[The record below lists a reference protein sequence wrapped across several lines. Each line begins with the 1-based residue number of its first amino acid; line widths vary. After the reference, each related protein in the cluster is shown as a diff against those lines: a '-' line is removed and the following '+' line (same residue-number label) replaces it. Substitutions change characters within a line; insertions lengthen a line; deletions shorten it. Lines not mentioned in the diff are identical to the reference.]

1 MVGKRKMDI
10 FSWCVIS
17 TLPCR
22 RETRKKNTSR
32 NQISTKLWL
41 VSKYP
46 AQTAVK
52 YHLSWLN
59 QSPSCTSVLSSF
71 SLFFV
76 LFLSIWLS
84 MNVSQGASIRFS
96 VHRMAYCTFVRFIY
110 SPRSLHHISCI
121 GPFFRHK
128 INECHWRS
136 GKKMHLADSSK
147 K

>member
-71 SLFFV
+71 SLFF
-76 LFLSIWLS
+76 
-84 MNVSQGASIRFS
+84 RF
-96 VHRMAYCTFVRFIY
+96 VFVY
-110 SPRSLHHISCI
+110 LVV
-121 GPFFRHK
+121 
-128 INECHWRS
+128 NECLTGRFYSFQCTSNGVLYICQVYLLAAFTAPYFMHWLFFQAQNQRMPL
-136 GKKMHLADSSK
+136 KKW
-147 K
+147 